1 LNYQWPGNVR
11 ELKHLVERAVLLCV
25 SEQLTASALMLDEH
39 LQESSASMPDSLSGM
54 TLDAAEATL
63 IRQTLDSTAGNVSE
77 ASRRLGIT
85 RMALRYRMQKHG
97 ISPQR

>member
-1 LNYQWPGNVR
+1 
-11 ELKHLVERAVLLCV
+11 
-25 SEQLTASALMLDEH
+25 
-39 LQESSASMPDSLSGM
+39 LQGSPANTPDNLFGM
-54 TLDAAEATL
+54 TLDAAEASL

-97 ISPQR
+97 IPPQR